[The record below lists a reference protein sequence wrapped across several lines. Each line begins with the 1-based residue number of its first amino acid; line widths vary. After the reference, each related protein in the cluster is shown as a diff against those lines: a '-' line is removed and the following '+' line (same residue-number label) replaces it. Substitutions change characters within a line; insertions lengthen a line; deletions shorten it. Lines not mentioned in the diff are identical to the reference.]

1 MSPRRI
7 LNVQDPFRASDALF
21 SATIASR
28 LALYEDPDVAW
39 ITPEPRMPKLLVRY
53 PPNWVISLAL
63 ENSPR
68 LGGEDLSDRGQNT
81 GYAEFQGAPIDA
93 DAFILNPGN
102 YAKSSVLSGRAV
114 IRYKDKFR
122 DDRFGASVLSSN
134 ASLTSWNEQTFELG
148 KTIRGGD
155 MHVVGLHSI
164 ASIWLPAMAD
174 LFFTVVKKQI
184 RGCNPCKEAIRSYIK
199 SQVRDPDDALAVQ
212 VIAWAESKFHQFYP
226 ATRGRELHGLPV
238 QPEKPGAYGIM
249 QLRWWDP
256 GNLHRRLRPSP
267 EQLWDWKANV
277 RQGIEIYLA
286 KKKDS
291 RRYYADIM
299 AKNSAAKAQFAA
311 QFQNPSHQFYR
322 FADYQRYFGGRYWLW
337 NSDQRR
343 WRVNP
348 EPKAHE
354 YGDSQV
360 ACEDLVRA
368 GKTSAI
374 PEWHE
379 RPAERQS
386 PCPGC

>member
-53 PPNWVISLAL
+53 QPNWVISLAL
-63 ENSPR
+63 ESSPR
-68 LGGEDLSDRGQNT
+68 LGGEDLSDKGQNT

-174 LFFTVVKKQI
+174 LFFTVVNKKI

-199 SQVRDPDDALAVQ
+199 SQVGDPDDARAIQ
-212 VIAWAESKFHQFYP
+212 VIAWDESKFHQFYP
-226 ATRGRELHGLPV
+226 ATEGRELHGLPM
-238 QPEKPGAYGIM
+238 QPKREPGAYGIM
-249 QLRWWDP
+249 QLRWWEQ
-256 GNLHRRLRPSP
+256 GKLQQKVRPSP

-277 RQGIEIYLA
+277 RQGIAIYVYYKAKIHEHYDRILA
-286 KKKDS
+286 
-291 RRYYADIM
+291 A
-299 AKNSAAKAQFAA
+299 NPAAKAQFAA
-311 QFQNPSHQFYR
+311 QFANPSLQFYR
-322 FADYQRYFGGRYWLW
+322 FAYHQRYLGGYYWLW
-337 NSDQRR
+337 NSDKRR
-343 WRVNP
+343 WVVDP
-348 EPKAHE
+348 ERHAH
-354 YGDSQV
+354 GDFMV
-360 ACEDLVRA
+360 KIEDLVRA
-368 GKTSAI
+368 GKTSSI
-374 PEWHE
+374 SEWNE
-379 RPAERQS
+379 RPGERQS